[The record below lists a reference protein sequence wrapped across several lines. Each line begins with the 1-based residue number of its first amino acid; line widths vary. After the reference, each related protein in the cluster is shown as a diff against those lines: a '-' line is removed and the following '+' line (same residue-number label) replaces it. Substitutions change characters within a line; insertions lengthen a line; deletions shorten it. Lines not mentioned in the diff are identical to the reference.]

1 MVVYQ
6 ALSAYQ
12 ILECIE
18 HKEEYHLGEEAVLIL
33 GTYIV
38 EKYSNYKQIEHMVS
52 LIKFTYLNLEIL
64 VEQRNR
70 L

>member
-38 EKYSNYKQIEHMVS
+38 EKYSNYKQIS
-52 LIKFTYLNLEIL
+52 K
-64 VEQRNR
+64 
-70 L
+70 